1 MGHRLG
7 QRVGHGLHPGL
18 TQEPMVIG
26 SCLTQVLSTPS
37 QAPHPLTL
45 VTACNSEFLDRSSSI
60 GVSQVIRDLLLIYI
74 PLWIQKDLN
83 FIVKS
88 KFKYEMKKYIS
99 NQWVDLLTAPFP
111 YRKNAGLATK
121 PEKKDV
127 EGVVLFHTLVKF
139 QCWSLRR
146 LNACKKKKA
155 KNSL

>member
-7 QRVGHGLHPGL
+7 QRVGHGLHHG
-18 TQEPMVIG
+18 
-26 SCLTQVLSTPS
+26 LTQVLSTPS
-37 QAPHPLTL
+37 QAPHSPL

-83 FIVKS
+83 CIVKS

-121 PEKKDV
+121 PEKQDV
-127 EGVVLFHTLVKF
+127 EGVVLFHTLLKF

-146 LNACKKKKA
+146 LNACEKKKA